1 MLDMEGREGARE
13 NLLYIRRT
21 LEAAERFTAVP
32 GRSLMAAGA
41 VALLGV
47 AANAH
52 LTGAPWSQWPP
63 PARALDVWGL
73 VLAVSLAI
81 VSFGIHGKA
90 GRVRSPLQGALLRK
104 LLWSFCPALFV
115 GALLTNL
122 AIQYQNLAFLPSIWL
137 GCYGAAVT
145 NGGQVSVP
153 PVRYM
158 GLSFLAVAAAA
169 ALTAPSMGLAWLGI
183 GFGWL
188 HLVFGAYIAWRY
200 HG

>member
-1 MLDMEGREGARE
+1 MSDWEGQRGARE
-13 NLLYIRRT
+13 DLLYIRRT

-32 GRSLMAAGA
+32 GKSLMAAGV
-41 VALLGV
+41 VALAGV

-63 PARALDVWGL
+63 PAQALDVWGL

-90 GRVRSPLQGALLRK
+90 ARVHGPLKGALLRK

-115 GALLTNL
+115 GALLTSL
-122 AIQYQNLAFLPSIWL
+122 SIRYQSLGCLPAIWL
-137 GCYGAAVT
+137 GCYGAAVA

-158 GLSFLAVAAAA
+158 GLSFIAAAA
-169 ALTAPSMGLAWLGI
+169 GAALTSPSMGLAWLGM

-188 HLVFGAYIAWRY
+188 HVVFGAYIAWRY